1 MGKYKSFILLGA
13 AVIVAL
19 ITSVLIYTT
28 LQKKTQKTAVPL
40 PTQPVAVAVTDL
52 SWGTA
57 LSKDM
62 IKTVPYLKENLPEG
76 CSSDPASIV
85 GRVLLFPVKA
95 NEPIFESRMAPTN
108 ITTGGVAAV
117 ISPKKRAVSVRV
129 DPVIGVSGFIHAGNR
144 VDVLVTIV
152 PDKNTS
158 SNPVTKIVLENILV
172 LAAGPDV
179 EKKGKEPTNVTVI
192 TLEVAPEEAEKLALA
207 ATEGK
212 VQLALRNFNDTENIR
227 TKGTTVPILM
237 TSYRPEKE
245 KGEMT
250 GKPRGAKRVVEK
262 PKPVQEKAPLV
273 MTEKPAEKRPMYVV
287 EIIKGS
293 KVSEVNFDREGG
305 SR

>member
-1 MGKYKSFILLGA
+1 MGKYKSFVLLGA

-76 CSSDPASIV
+76 CSSDSASLV

-95 NEPIFESRMAPTN
+95 NEPIFESRLAPTN

-117 ISPKKRAVSVRV
+117 ISPKKRAVAVRV

-144 VDVLVTIV
+144 VDVMVTIV
-152 PDKNTS
+152 PDKNAS

-237 TSYRPEKE
+237 TSYSSD

-250 GKPRGAKRVVEK
+250 GKPRGAKKVVEK
-262 PKPVQEKAPLV
+262 PKPVQENAPLV
-273 MTEKPAEKRPMYVV
+273 IKEKPAEKRPMYVV

-293 KVSEVNFDREGG
+293 KVSEANFDREGG